1 MLNSNRIVKG
11 TRIRPSRDNC
21 NVVEEIMA
29 YDGARVMTKYTYR
42 SGGREMTE
50 YIPRDVRDLERFWE
64 IVPEGE

>member
-1 MLNSNRIVKG
+1 MLSTSDIKAG
-11 TRIRPSRDNC
+11 ARIRPSRDNC

-42 SGGREMTE
+42 NGGREMTE